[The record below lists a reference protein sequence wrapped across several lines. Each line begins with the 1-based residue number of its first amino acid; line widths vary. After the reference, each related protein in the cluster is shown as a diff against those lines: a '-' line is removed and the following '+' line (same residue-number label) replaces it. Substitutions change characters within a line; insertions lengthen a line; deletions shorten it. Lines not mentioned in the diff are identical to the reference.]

1 MLRSFPN
8 ADAAEDAAT
17 LGAAAGRGQAAS
29 GAVACAA
36 STAMAWTGASAWSVE
51 SCAAHGDA
59 SGDAK
64 AHREGRGQARG
75 EAIAMGLCGPAP
87 KHPRTQHQSEGGPL
101 WKVWF
106 WRVLLPQ
113 HRAMDLLKKSGKYVE
128 EFGDQQVV
136 ALFLP
141 VFSSPSRAL
150 CAEYWQNATIGW
162 SRNFSTYFWP
172 IFKASWSHAL

>member
-36 STAMAWTGASAWSVE
+36 SAAVAWTGALA
-51 SCAAHGDA
+51 DL
-59 SGDAK
+59 
-64 AHREGRGQARG
+64 AR
-75 EAIAMGLCGPAP
+75 IP
-87 KHPRTQHQSEGGPL
+87 
-101 WKVWF
+101 
-106 WRVLLPQ
+106 
-113 HRAMDLLKKSGKYVE
+113 AMDLLKKIGKYVE
-128 EFGDQQVV
+128 EFGDRQVV

-172 IFKASWSHAL
+172 FLANLQG